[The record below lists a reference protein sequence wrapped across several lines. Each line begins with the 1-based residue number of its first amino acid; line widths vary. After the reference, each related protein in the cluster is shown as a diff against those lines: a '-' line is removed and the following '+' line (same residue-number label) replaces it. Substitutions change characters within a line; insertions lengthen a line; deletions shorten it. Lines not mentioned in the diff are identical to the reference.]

1 MAEQDS
7 RQSQKENSY
16 QTTGHNR
23 ERLSVEQKLQLSHML
38 RQEQDYNRLQM
49 DEREMLVYGAS
60 RKRSRRR
67 GADYGGGS
75 KTAGY
80 YKSGREG
87 MLQAAEE
94 EAAREEA
101 WEREQKRNRISFMIR
116 GFTAI
121 LLFTIILLMRF
132 ENLSIGG
139 IDYQNLISS
148 LQSREFINGVNFEEL
163 MPEEKDET
171 WEQPEENNKDE

>member
-16 QTTGHNR
+16 QTTGHSR
-23 ERLSVEQKLQLSHML
+23 ERLSVEQKLQLSHIL

-67 GADYGGGS
+67 GADYGGS
-75 KTAGY
+75 KAAGY

-148 LQSREFINGVNFEEL
+148 LQSREFINGVSFDEL
-163 MPEEKDET
+163 MPEEEGT
-171 WEQPEENNKDE
+171 QEQPEENNKDE